1 MRLILRIAGT
11 WLIAIATIL
20 IIVDGTRSLGAG
32 ELIMTSLADSWG
44 AIHPLSLEAVEAFFS
59 SRLFGAVLQPTV
71 AAILDIPGFLVIGV
85 PGLVLALMGRRRASR
100 QFIRQD
106 QF

>member
-11 WLIAIATIL
+11 WLIALATIL
-20 IIVDGTRSLGAG
+20 IIIDGTRSLGAN
-32 ELIMTSLADSWG
+32 ELVLTSLADSWG
-44 AIHPLSLEAVEAFFS
+44 AIHPQSLDAVEEFLS
-59 SRLFGAVLQPTV
+59 SRLFGPVLQPAV
-71 AAILDIPGFLVIGV
+71 AALLDAPGALVIGI
-85 PGLVLALMGRRRASR
+85 PGILLALAGRKRVER